1 MNNVLRDIGSH
12 TNISSYSTDT
22 SAVSSSNDAGKKLFT
37 FLQKAVSNNLSRK
50 HYKIPI
56 FGILNKYVHLLV
68 VDMEAL

>member
-37 FLQKAVSNNLSRK
+37 FLQQAVSNQ
-50 HYKIPI
+50 